1 MKKSIRNIFLILT
14 VICAVLMLAEPCF
27 ANKHEKHLSKSE
39 RDSLC
44 EQLKSQSKPTLQG
57 AASLGGGI
65 IPDNVLIS
73 IYNTTK
79 KISDKT
85 ALLLTLG
92 HALTCHAVHAGKNS
106 VDAGP
111 VTFFDYPDFSVWICG
126 AIVYFVGFMMTLS
139 ISFYV
144 ADIAF
149 KLGFAVI
156 MLPIGFALWPFPVT
170 KDKIAILI
178 SIILKNAAIF
188 AFLAI
193 TVTYSL
199 SLLDAA
205 LDAKLN
211 DEISD
216 SNPVLAV
223 IFAPIKQ
230 AAAEQGLTWDDLGGM
245 EKIFFMITNNVT
257 DIIAK
262 NFTPFSTYFLVI
274 MFAMVYGLKLIGATI
289 TDYVDKFFPDKAF
302 GKAAPIHGSMT
313 QGVDFVKKKA
323 VAPIVSYA
331 SDVAKTQ
338 TGRLVQGT
346 GKLISGKYNKSIKN
360 FVHNPA
366 NVTSA
371 VAGVVHGFGG
381 NVAKAATGIVT
392 GTIGRVVMGSE
403 ASKDLQQRIGHK
415 IDYTVANLDAKAEGV
430 AQELND
436 KFHELEKA
444 RKDKREA
451 RRIQRREKFDNSR
464 MGKAYNAAVAKHAEL
479 QERYENRLQELQN
492 QRDDIDYDADHKIE
506 DEIEYRDG
514 MDKYDKEIARKALM
528 KKYGVESMEDAAIPL
543 EEYRKVE
550 GAVKGIE
557 LKTNRFIQALNTS
570 RDIVYES
577 EGSEGYKK
585 IDNLVGL
592 QNQKSDAF
600 TTKTLKFMA
609 RGYFKMQLAV
619 KNATSS
625 VYNGVDNIKGL
636 KANSNDSAVTKAL
649 KSTARTV
656 LKAPLSIVSAATGGA
671 KQIHNE
677 INNIRILK
685 ANEKDGT
692 FKKALK
698 SVGRGVL
705 KSPTAIVDGA
715 HRLVTGSIGITFNT
729 YVAARGG
736 ITKFGTRAYIG
747 VKTAPNKIGK
757 FFRKVPANIEEG
769 ALRAIN
775 VTKNIKHVNKAVKG
789 AVRVTGEILD
799 KTGDKMQRNKKSKEQ
814 LRREKEN
821 REYEEAL
828 EEKRRE
834 EEAKYSNYSG

>member
-27 ANKHEKHLSKSE
+27 ANKREKHLSKSE

-211 DEISD
+211 DEVSD
-216 SNPVLAV
+216 SNPLLAV
-223 IFAPIKQ
+223 MFAPIKQ

-346 GKLISGKYNKSIKN
+346 GKLISGKYNDSIKN

-366 NVTSA
+366 NVTSS
-371 VAGVVHGFGG
+371 VAGVVHRFGG
-381 NVAKAATGIVT
+381 NTAKAASSIVT
-392 GTIGRVVMGSE
+392 GTIGRLVMGKD
-403 ASKDLQQRIGHK
+403 ASKDLQQRIDNK
-415 IDYTVANLDAKAEGV
+415 IDTTVSKLDLKAEGV
-430 AQELND
+430 AQGLND
-436 KFHELEKA
+436 KFHEIEKE
-444 RKDKREA
+444 RKEKRDA
-451 RRIQRREKFDNSR
+451 RRAKRREKFDNSR

-492 QRDDIDYDADHKIE
+492 QRDDIDYETEHDIE
-506 DEIEYRDG
+506 DDIKSRDG
-514 MDKYDKEIARKALM
+514 LDKHDKEAARKELM
-528 KKYGVESMEDAAIPL
+528 EKYGVESMEDDAIPL
-543 EEYRKVE
+543 SEYRKVE

-557 LKTNRFIQALNTS
+557 RGTDKAIHKINGFRDKILNFRGGRKGTF
-570 RDIVYES
+570 E
-577 EGSEGYKK
+577 K
-585 IDNLVGL
+585 IN
-592 QNQKSDAF
+592 
-600 TTKTLKFMA
+600 
-609 RGYFKMQLAV
+609 
-619 KNATSS
+619 
-625 VYNGVDNIKGL
+625 NISFL
-636 KANSNDSAVTKAL
+636 KADSSDNWAQKAL
-649 KSTARTV
+649 KFSGRTI
-656 LKAPLSIVSAATGGA
+656 LKAPV
-671 KQIHNE
+671 
-677 INNIRILK
+677 
-685 ANEKDGT
+685 
-692 FKKALK
+692 
-698 SVGRGVL
+698 
-705 KSPTAIVDGA
+705 AIVDGA
-715 HRLVTGSIGITFNT
+715 TRVAKATVA
-729 YVAARGG
+729 VAANATVATGGG
-736 ITKFGTRAYIG
+736 IAKFGTRTYIG
-747 VKTAPNKIGK
+747 IKTAPKKIGN
-757 FFRKVPANIEEG
+757 FFKKAPANLEEG

-775 VTKNIKHVNKAVKG
+775 ITKNIKHAKNALKG
-789 AVRVTGEILD
+789 AVRATGEILD
-799 KTGDKMQRNKKSKEQ
+799 KTGDNMQRNKKSEEQ
-814 LRREKEN
+814 KRREKQQ
-821 REYEEAL
+821 RYEEEL
-828 EEKRRE
+828 IEEKRRE
-834 EEAKYSNYSG
+834 AEAKSSRHSD

>member
-346 GKLISGKYNKSIKN
+346 GKLISGKYNDSIRN

-371 VAGVVHGFGG
+371 VAGVVHRFGG
-381 NVAKAATGIVT
+381 NTAKVASGIVT

-403 ASKDLQQRIGHK
+403 ASKDLQQRIDNK
-415 IDYTVANLDAKAEGV
+415 IDTTVANLDLKAEGV
-430 AQELND
+430 AQDLND

-444 RKDKREA
+444 RKDKRVA

-514 MDKYDKEIARKALM
+514 MDKDDKEVARKELM
-528 KKYGVESMEDAAIPL
+528 KKYGVESMEDDAIPL
-543 EEYRKVE
+543 SEYRKVE
-550 GAVKGIE
+550 GAVKGIDRGTDRVIH
-557 LKTNRFIQALNTS
+557 KINGFRDKILNFRGGRKGTF
-570 RDIVYES
+570 E
-577 EGSEGYKK
+577 K
-585 IDNLVGL
+585 IN
-592 QNQKSDAF
+592 
-600 TTKTLKFMA
+600 
-609 RGYFKMQLAV
+609 
-619 KNATSS
+619 
-625 VYNGVDNIKGL
+625 NISFL
-636 KANSNDSAVTKAL
+636 KADSSDNWAQKAL
-649 KSTARTV
+649 KFSGRTI
-656 LKAPLSIVSAATGGA
+656 LKAPIAIVDSATRVATATVAVAANATVATGG
-671 KQIHNE
+671 
-677 INNIRILK
+677 
-685 ANEKDGT
+685 
-692 FKKALK
+692 
-698 SVGRGVL
+698 
-705 KSPTAIVDGA
+705 
-715 HRLVTGSIGITFNT
+715 GI
-729 YVAARGG
+729 A
-736 ITKFGTRAYIG
+736 KFGTRAYIG
-747 VKTAPNKIGK
+747 IKTAPNKIGK

-775 VTKNIKHVNKAVKG
+775 VTKNIKHFNKAVKG

-799 KTGDKMQRNKKSKEQ
+799 KTGDKMQRNKKSEEQ
-814 LRREKEN
+814 LRREKEI
-821 REYEEAL
+821 RDYEEAL
-828 EEKRRE
+828 EEKRRKAE
-834 EEAKYSNYSG
+834 EKSSNYSG